1 MEGFMRLAPWL
12 MVLGAFVLVGSV
24 QARSLDAII
33 TAGELKV
40 GVNPNYPPTAMYDSQ
55 NQLAGFDV
63 DISNKLGQMLGVKV
77 TFVTVDPNSRIPF
90 LTSGRIDLVMGG
102 MTRTPDRAKLI
113 DFSLPIMTESLG
125 ALSLEG
131 KPFKNLMDLNKPDV
145 TLAEVRGTTP
155 IPWIA
160 ANLPNAK
167 VLQLDNHPDVLRA
180 VAQGRADAV
189 VDDLASL
196 GQISKTIDAKWMPL
210 QGHAKDVDW
219 DCIGV
224 NKADGTL
231 KSWLNVA
238 IYSLE
243 QGGFIQG
250 EYQKWFGFQM
260 VAPIPDQPYF

>member
-1 MEGFMRLAPWL
+1 MRLFAWIAGL
-12 MVLGAFVLVGSV
+12 SVLAAVGAA

-33 TAGELKV
+33 SAGELRV

-55 NQLAGFDV
+55 NQLVGFDV
-63 DISNKLGQMLGVKV
+63 DISTKLAQMLGVKV
-77 TFVTVDPNSRIPF
+77 TYVTVDPNSRIPF
-90 LTSGRIDLVMGG
+90 LTSGRIDLVLGG

-125 ALSLEG
+125 ALTVVG
-131 KPFKNLMDLNKPDV
+131 KPFVNLLDLNKPDV

-160 ANLPNAK
+160 ANLPSAK
-167 VLQLDNHPDVLRA
+167 VLLLDNHPDVLRA

-196 GQISKTIDAKWMPL
+196 GEIAKTIDAKWMPL
-210 QGHAKDVDW
+210 QGHAKEVDW

-224 NKADGTL
+224 NKADVTL
-231 KSWLNVA
+231 KGWLNVA
-238 IYSLE
+238 VYSLE
-243 QGGFIQG
+243 QAGFVQSS
-250 EYQKWFGFQM
+250 YHKWFGFDM
-260 VAPIPDQPYF
+260 AAPIPDQPYF